1 MASVSKLERQVAGA
15 LVRAGYSGS
24 DTVLVVAVSGGSDS
38 LALLHCLH
46 RLSNSH
52 RLHLHVAHLN
62 HDFRGQE
69 AFADARFVAAAAQD
83 LGLPATVEERDV
95 AAIQRER
102 RISSFEQ
109 AARELRYS
117 FLAEVAA
124 RIGAAAVTAGHTAD
138 DQAETVLMHILRGAG
153 LHGLRGMSELSPWP
167 WSGDGVGLHL
177 FRPLLQATKAET
189 VAYCRALGLD
199 YRDDTGNYLHR
210 FTRNR
215 VRHGLLPLLESEYN
229 PGVRESLARLARTA
243 ALETDY
249 LEDEVARLWPD
260 VAEPEDGAVVFRQPA
275 LSGLHPALRRLLLRR
290 GYVHLMGD
298 TRKLGEGH
306 LTAMDKL
313 AGDKAAGR
321 SLDLPGGLKLHSTY
335 GYLRLSRDFA
345 LPCPFPGLDGEHHL
359 VLPSGA
365 DPEVVGEAG
374 PWRVSFRVGGPP
386 RIPFN
391 DPSARPFPVEGRG
404 LGGVA
409 SWSAWLD
416 RGCLGD
422 VVQVRTRA
430 PGDRFQPLGMDQDK
444 KLQDFFT
451 DARVPG
457 DWRDRVPLLVS
468 SRGIAWVVGYRIAHW
483 ARLREGGPAS
493 VEAVRVEFEAIGGH
507 GRP

>member
-1 MASVSKLERQVAGA
+1 MASVSRLERQVAGA

-46 RLSNSH
+46 RLSKGH

-62 HDFRGQE
+62 HDFRGEE
-69 AFADARFVAAAAQD
+69 AYADARFVAAAAQE

-95 AAIQRER
+95 AAHQRER
-102 RISSFEQ
+102 RVSSFEQ

-167 WSGDGVGLHL
+167 WPADGVELRL

-189 VAYCRALGLD
+189 VAYCGALGLD

-215 VRHGLLPLLESEYN
+215 VRHDLLPLLESEYN

-249 LEDEVARLWPD
+249 LEIEVARLWSQ
-260 VAEPEDGAVVFRQPA
+260 VTVQEDRAVVFRQPA
-275 LSGLHPALRRLLLRR
+275 MSALHPALRRLLLRR

-298 TRKLGEGH
+298 TRRLGERH
-306 LTAMDKL
+306 LTAMAEL

-335 GYLRLSRDFA
+335 GYLRLSGDSTQ
-345 LPCPFPGLDGEHHL
+345 PCPFPGMEGEHLL
-359 VLPSGA
+359 VLPSGG
-365 DPEVVGEAG
+365 DPEVTAEAG
-374 PWRVSFRVGGPP
+374 PWRVTFRVDSSPGKLLD
-386 RIPFN
+386 
-391 DPSARPFPVEGRG
+391 DPSARPSSFDRKRT
-404 LGGVA
+404 GGVR

-416 RGCLGD
+416 RGSLGD
-422 VVQVRTRA
+422 SVQVRTRM

-457 DWRDRVPLLVS
+457 GWRDRVPLLVS

-483 ARLREGGPAS
+483 AR
-493 VEAVRVEFEAIGGH
+493 VRVGEPDPAEALWTNFEA
-507 GRP
+507 RM